1 MNRFQVTIAAGI
13 FAALTIAIVNPVSAA
28 NFSRIET
35 PVSIELVQAK
45 KDESVKQKVKRIWRE
60 WTGYKFEVACP
71 AFPFPLTRTTCTTTG
86 KNREEARAK
95 CQGSNPFC
103 TIRDSSR

>member
-1 MNRFQVTIAAGI
+1 MTRIQMIASA
-13 FAALTIAIVNPVSAA
+13 AIVAISCASAANAA

-35 PVSIELVQAK
+35 PSEFRLAQAK
-45 KDESVKQKVKRIWRE
+45 KDETVKQKAKRIWRE

-86 KNREEARAK
+86 KNRDEARAK

-103 TIRDSSR
+103 IVRDSSR

>member
-1 MNRFQVTIAAGI
+1 MTRIQMIAAAGI
-13 FAALTIAIVNPVSAA
+13 FAIASASVANAA
-28 NFSRIET
+28 NFSRVES
-35 PVSIELVQAK
+35 PAEFQLVQAK
-45 KDESVKQKVKRIWRE
+45 KDETVKQKVKRIWRE

-86 KNREEARAK
+86 KNRDEARAK

-103 TIRDSSR
+103 LVRDSSR